1 MDQNTLMTVMT
12 AFVVI
17 AGLAL
22 VVQMAVMIGLY
33 KATRSAEQRIVAV
46 LPQVEAMLPQVEKLV
61 QVSHTSIDQVR
72 EQVLELTGK
81 TSEILSL
88 AHLQVGRVDEVLAD
102 ATQRAR
108 VQLER
113 AELII
118 EDSLSRAQQTI
129 GLVHSGVMRPL
140 REIQGIT
147 AGVRAAILFL
157 SKGARSNVNQITQDE
172 EMFI

>member
-1 MDQNTLMTVMT
+1 MDQNTLLTVMT
-12 AFVVI
+12 VFVVI

-22 VVQMAVMIGLY
+22 VVQLAVMVGLY
-33 KATRSAEQRIVAV
+33 RATRNAEARIAAV
-46 LPQVEAMLPQVEKLV
+46 IPEVQQLVKTSREAIEQGRQQLLEVTTRSTEILDLAKV
-61 QVSHTSIDQVR
+61 QVS
-72 EQVLELTGK
+72 
-81 TSEILSL
+81 
-88 AHLQVGRVDEVLAD
+88 RVDEVLAD

-118 EDSLSRAQQTI
+118 DDTLSRAQQTI

-147 AGVRAAILFL
+147 AGVRAAINYL
-157 SKGARSNVNQITQDE
+157 ARGGTRATVPQITQDE